1 MGADS
6 PPPAAAAPAPRP
18 GRGACG
24 LVFAAVGAAAAVVA
38 ADAALSLSLPAR
50 IALWVGWIGLVL
62 LLARRPRAVPWPA
75 AAAAVAATVGAAVVV
90 PGAAHHLRRVFT
102 PWDRPPAAAGV
113 RVVVTSGEPVV
124 PRDGPV
130 TLSALVE
137 PLGPD
142 AVLPATADLLLRLHD
157 GRTARAPMTAD
168 GAGGFHLT
176 RGSVS
181 ADFDY
186 RVEAGGAVSP
196 WHAVRV
202 GDPVGLADGTLVTIT
217 PPGYAGPATPVT
229 RPGFASVEGLQHATA
244 AVRLVF
250 THPAA
255 TAYLQWQPAGGP
267 AEVVHRPVQLLADGR
282 VGTATLRL
290 TGDGTLRL
298 VAVSDPWPRRLRSE
312 FVVPVKVV
320 PDAPPRF
327 EAVAGI
333 VPRAVTAPPG
343 GAVDLTFTAA
353 DDHGIAGAVLEVV
366 AEGGM
371 PAVLPVSLSGAGT
384 PRADGRVSLP
394 LAGRG
399 GEGET
404 VRYRLRIADNRRVAD
419 ANLGPQ
425 ESFYPSAGWA
435 EVRLSRA
442 APPADAQEA
451 FGLRDLAREAIEA
464 AKQAADVARSEAV
477 ELAASPELAAW
488 PVDHAI
494 RLDAARG
501 HLRKGA
507 AGLHDAAAELA
518 LRPDL
523 RPFAGQVRAE
533 ADRLLGVAGEQFAE
547 APPDRRAALS
557 AGAARLA
564 ESASHLAELEGRNE
578 RAARDGLDRRRLLRL
593 SDEADRPGAAD
604 RLRVMVA
611 DSPALSRAVA
621 AAADRDARRFA
632 AEAESLADRVRELDA
647 AAERLRVEVR
657 RELAG
662 RVARLQGRTADEA
675 AAVLAGVATAARL
688 ARVSPPPVADFRKAA
703 ALLADDQL
711 VDALVELETLARA
724 LDQLAAAFDA
734 AGDERADPKVAARQ
748 LAAWAEDLH
757 ARFAAATKAGPFAG
771 LPEPARE
778 AFRAEAR
785 AALAA
790 ALRLHLPPTAELAS
804 LRDAAA
810 GHLRQADA
818 RLSGDGVG
826 AGQPLK
832 LAAGALD
839 RVAERMP
846 SAADRHKHAR
856 DELAPLRAEVE
867 AVALAADGLIRTA
880 DRQFARRLQPYQVR
894 QEAVADQLA
903 RLDFP
908 GLEARHARAVAA
920 ARAAAADL
928 KAGLPLDAAASLA
941 WSLREI
947 DRLRQ
952 TVDPPPDAAADEL
965 VRLQRAAAGAGAQG
979 EVGRRLGLLAAPE
992 APALLAA
999 AREAVRRAEAAY
1011 RDTPKGDE
1019 PRQRAAAAAD
1029 ALARLADRLNGR
1041 ESDRDRIDRL
1051 AGNRRRAANAAKG
1064 LAGRPLNT
1072 DASTEARKELLRE
1085 VDELNATRVGPDGQA
1100 AKRRV
1105 LDQYARLRDKAEPDR
1120 DAGGQA
1126 ALADALDDLAG
1137 IAGAVPELT
1146 VAPGRIVGPPEPDP
1160 ADAYLPSRRLA
1171 GLLRDLARRERA
1183 VRERANALADETA
1196 RRLRPAAGERAA
1208 AALARQRTLAAAA
1221 DGLARSLPGRA
1232 DAAAAA
1238 WACRAVLGPMEV
1250 GRFGDAKAA
1259 ADRAAARLKAV
1270 AASTDPPTAGVA
1282 AELAARQNEVVADLT
1297 AWLDRPE
1304 VAVAQQ
1310 AARQAT
1316 LAAEA
1321 TAFADRLDK
1330 LKDDER
1336 IGEVLASAAG
1346 PARAAGRA
1354 LAEGKPRDEA
1364 EGALR
1369 QAASAV
1375 VSGVTTEGDA
1385 DARDRAVG
1393 DALRAASAALRGIK
1407 PDGKAAEALRRAA
1420 EAIGR

>member
-142 AVLPATADLLLRLHD
+142 AVLPETADLLLRLHD

-202 GDPVGLADGTLVTIT
+202 GDPVGLADGTSVTIT
-217 PPGYAGPATPVT
+217 PPGYAGPAAPVT
-229 RPGFASVEGLQHATA
+229 RPGFTSVEGLQHATA

-327 EAVAGI
+327 EAVDGI

-343 GAVDLTFTAA
+343 GAVELTFTAA
-353 DDHGIAGAVLEVV
+353 DDHGVAGAVLEVV
-366 AEGGM
+366 PGSGGE
-371 PAVLPVSLSGAGT
+371 PAALPVALSGAAT
-384 PRADGRVSLP
+384 PRADGRVMLP

-399 GEGET
+399 VEGET

-464 AKQAADVARSEAV
+464 AKQATDAARSEAA

-501 HLRKGA
+501 QLRKGA
-507 AGLHDAAAELA
+507 AALHDAAAELA

-533 ADRLLGVAGEQFAE
+533 ADRLLGVAGEHFAE

-593 SDEADRPGAAD
+593 AGEADRPGAAD
-604 RLRVMVA
+604 RLRAMIA
-611 DSPALSRAVA
+611 DSPALSRSVA

-675 AAVLAGVATAARL
+675 AAVLARVGTAARL
-688 ARVSPPPVADFRKAA
+688 ARVSPPPVADFRKGAT
-703 ALLADDQL
+703 LLADDQL

-771 LPEPARE
+771 LPDTTRE

-790 ALRLHLPPTAELAS
+790 ALRLHLPPTAEVVS

-839 RVAERMP
+839 RLADRMP
-846 SAADRHKHAR
+846 TAADRRKHAR

-903 RLDFP
+903 KLDFP

-965 VRLQRAAAGAGAQG
+965 VRLQRAVNAAGAQG

-992 APALLAA
+992 APALSAA
-999 AREAVRRAEAAY
+999 AKEAVRRAEAAY

-1041 ESDRDRIDRL
+1041 ESDRDRVDRL
-1051 AGNRRRAANAAKG
+1051 AGNRRRAADAAKG

-1137 IAGAVPELT
+1137 VAGAVPELT

-1183 VRERANALADETA
+1183 VRERANAVADETA
-1196 RRLRPAAGERAA
+1196 RRLRPAAGDRVAA
-1208 AALARQRTLAAAA
+1208 AVARQRTLATAA

-1250 GRFGDAKAA
+1250 GLFGDAKAA
-1259 ADRAAARLKAV
+1259 ADRAAARMKAV
-1270 AASTDPPTAGVA
+1270 AAATDPPTAGVA
-1282 AELAARQNEVVADLT
+1282 AELAARQNEIVADLT

-1304 VAVAQQ
+1304 VAAAQQ
-1310 AARQAT
+1310 AARQAA

-1330 LKDDER
+1330 VKDDER
-1336 IGEVLASAAG
+1336 IGEAAAG

-1354 LAEGKPRDEA
+1354 LADGKPRDEA

-1369 QAASAV
+1369 QAAEAV
-1375 VSGVTTEGDA
+1375 MSEVTTADDD

-1420 EAIGR
+1420 EAIGG